1 MNTEIKRKRGRPV
14 GSTASNT
21 ASEKLPMVRVTTEQ
35 LAKYRDAAESSNQ
48 KFSQWVRSTLDK
60 AIE

>member
-1 MNTEIKRKRGRPV
+1 M